1 MTAPLTPTTVCPTEI
16 IAFSDRAAEF
26 KAINTEVLAISVDS
40 THSHLAWIQTPRSK
54 GGLGKMAIPVLADL
68 TKSISRDFG
77 VLVENPADGD
87 CGIALRGTV
96 IVDGSGIVRSL
107 AINDTAVGRSVDET
121 LRIVQAFQHAEK
133 HGEVCPAGWKPGA
146 KAMVADPV
154 QSKSYFAAVN
164 PSK

>member
-77 VLVENPADGD
+77 VLIENPTDGD